1 MHQHHSPRQGDEDDV
16 LFLLPQVLGNTTAPS
31 TAGPTTSYA
40 FKEGE
45 ALTGLQ
51 LWSSQ
56 AVTDAGGLTAPIA
69 GLQFTTTR
77 GLEFTLGTPPR
88 DLAPLLPQWPAGSNS
103 QGSGSS
109 TGGGRGIDR
118 GPGRRMLAD
127 VQVTQPP
134 VLATSAGTASGLTT
148 DGSSSSSSSQ
158 PPVLVEGQ
166 LLGGQGQQ
174 AVNLAQPLIQESE
187 SKPVATAVWLPG
199 LTLTKEQLGTGVLVG
214 AAAFSSSSHIHSLA
228 LLILERPLQANNPE
242 L

>member
-1 MHQHHSPRQGDEDDV
+1 
-16 LFLLPQVLGNTTAPS
+16 LLQVLGNTTAPS

-40 FKEGE
+40 FEEGE

-56 AVTDAGGLTAPIA
+56 EVTDAAGLTAPIA

-88 DLAPLLPQWPAGSNS
+88 DLAPLLPQWPAGSNG

-109 TGGGRGIDR
+109 TGGGREIDR

-127 VQVTQPP
+127 GQMPQPP
-134 VLATSAGTASGLTT
+134 VLATSAGTASGMST
-148 DGSSSSSSSQ
+148 DGGRSSSSSSSSSSK

-166 LLGGQGQQ
+166 LVGGQGQQ
-174 AVNLAQPLIQESE
+174 AVNLAQPVIQESE

-228 LLILERPLQANNPE
+228 LLILERPLQANNPK